1 MLRIDLAKAARLRA
15 VPPEARLPPHP
26 CLLGCR
32 ELVSMRKREREHRSI
47 EVGLSTSYTTWSEP
61 TVLSGNT
68 DDNYRRLVER
78 ERMCARVLPLLGIV
92 PSVMERCTSWRDT
105 SQQSNLARGTLA
117 ASGKLAEARLASY
130 NDRNHRRQNLE
141 SLGGRRG
148 CRS

>member
-1 MLRIDLAKAARLRA
+1 MLRIDLAKAARLRV

-32 ELVSMRKREREHRSI
+32 ELVSMRKGERERRSI
-47 EVGLSTSYTTWSEP
+47 EVGLSTSYPTLSEP

-78 ERMCARVLPLLGIV
+78 ERMCARVLPLLGI

-117 ASGKLAEARLASY
+117 ASELNNS
-130 NDRNHRRQNLE
+130 H
-141 SLGGRRG
+141 
-148 CRS
+148 CF